1 VIKTTTGACAVVEN
15 PGDQSLKAD
24 SGKLVTV
31 MYKGYLQSNGKVF
44 DTNMDTTK
52 GHTDPYQFAVGSR
65 NAIAGWN
72 EAFPYFGKG
81 AKGKILVPAMLAYG
95 PQDQG
100 PDIPAFSNLI
110 FDVELLNV
118 EDMPA
123 QAPQNGEQ
131 QMVPQT
137 QPGQN

>member
-1 VIKTTTGACAVVEN
+1 VIKTTTGACAVLDN

-52 GHTDPYQFAVGSR
+52 GHTDPIQVAVGSR
-65 NAIAGWN
+65 RSIAGWK
-72 EAFPYFGKG
+72 EALPYLGKG
-81 AKGKILVPAMLAYG
+81 AKGKILVPAMLGYG

-100 PDIPAFSNLI
+100 SEIPAFSNLI
-110 FDVELLNV
+110 FDVEILNV

-123 QAPQNGEQ
+123 PT
-131 QMVPQT
+131 PQT
-137 QPGQN
+137 GQQ